1 MSKYFIFLQREIRFV
16 NFKKFLQV
24 LNRRHIRVKVM
35 QSIYA
40 LHQKNSDDIEKEEKF
55 LLHSI
60 DSIQD
65 LYLIMMSSLIEIRKK
80 EVVFLEASSK
90 KHLASPEEKNP
101 NRKFVNNAVL
111 QLLEVSSSLSIALE
125 KRKINNWSM
134 NDDYILILL
143 NEIKQSSLYRNYM
156 SSKKRSFEED
166 KEFVVDMFTELI
178 APNEKLYE
186 YLEDNKLTWVDDIP
200 LVNTQI
206 QKQLKQISEADEF
219 RVAKLYK
226 DQEDKEFVSLLFR
239 KTVLNEVEL
248 AKEYIDKTPNWDADR
263 IAEIDTIILK
273 MAICE
278 FLKFP
283 SIPIKVTINEYL
295 ELAKEYSTPKSSI
308 FINGILDNLVKEF
321 QNENKIQKTGRGLI
335 QN

>member
-1 MSKYFIFLQREIRFV
+1 
-16 NFKKFLQV
+16 
-24 LNRRHIRVKVM
+24 M

-40 LHQKNSDDIEKEEKF
+40 MHQKSSDDIEKEEKF

-65 LYLIMMSSLIEIRKK
+65 LYLIMLTTLTEIRKK
-80 EVVFLEASSK
+80 EIIFLEASSK
-90 KHLASPEEKNP
+90 KHLATPEEKKP
-101 NRKFVNNAVL
+101 NYKFINNAVL
-111 QLLEVSSSLSIALE
+111 KLLEDNNSISIALE

-143 NEIKQSSLYRNYM
+143 EEVKQSELYKKYM
-156 SSKKRSFEED
+156 SKKENNFEED
-166 KEFVVDMFTELI
+166 NQFVIDMFTELI
-178 APNEKLYE
+178 APNDKLYE

-200 LVNTQI
+200 VVNTQI
-206 QKQLKQISEADEF
+206 LKQLNQINEKSDF
-219 RVAKLYK
+219 RVSKLYK
-226 DQEDKEFVSLLFR
+226 DEEDKEFVSALFR
-239 KTVLNEVEL
+239 KTILNEVEL

-263 IAEIDTIILK
+263 IAEIDTIVLK

-295 ELAKEYSTPKSSI
+295 EISKEYSTPKSSI
-308 FINGILDNLVKEF
+308 FINGILDNLLKEF
-321 QNENKIQKTGRGLI
+321 QADNKILKTGRGLM
-335 QN
+335 